1 MDPFFGQQIP
11 AEGNLDLHRSAF
23 RAPGF
28 GSLQKK
34 SPPSLSPPAA
44 MKILGFYIFQEK
56 NYTADRL
63 KKAPHMKPV
72 DVIEMKALI
81 GLIIMRGLLGK
92 FSSFYIALFFS
103 FLNLKK

>member
-34 SPPSLSPPAA
+34 SPPSPPPPSCDEDSW
-44 MKILGFYIFQEK
+44 ILY
-56 NYTADRL
+56 
-63 KKAPHMKPV
+63 
-72 DVIEMKALI
+72 
-81 GLIIMRGLLGK
+81 
-92 FSSFYIALFFS
+92 FSGEELHSGQAQKGTTYEAS
-103 FLNLKK
+103 GRH

>member
-1 MDPFFGQQIP
+1 M
-11 AEGNLDLHRSAF
+11 
-23 RAPGF
+23 
-28 GSLQKK
+28 
-34 SPPSLSPPAA
+34 
-44 MKILGFYIFQEK
+44 
-56 NYTADRL
+56 YTADRL

-92 FSSFYIALFFS
+92 FSSFNIALFFS